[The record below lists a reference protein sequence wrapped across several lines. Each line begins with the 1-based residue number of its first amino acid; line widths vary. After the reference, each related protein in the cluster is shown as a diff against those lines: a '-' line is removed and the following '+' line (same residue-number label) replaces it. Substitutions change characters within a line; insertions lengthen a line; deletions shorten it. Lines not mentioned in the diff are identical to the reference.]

1 MIETADNDF
10 FGNVEEETQRRL
22 KEMENE
28 EKLATTSI
36 KIENSQEHIGENETK
51 PDEDEKQINGI
62 DLQKSVDDIK
72 KEADKELLEDQ

>member
-28 EKLATTSI
+28 EQMAKTSI
-36 KIENSQEHIGENETK
+36 KDSNSQEHIEDNEIK
-51 PDEDEKQINGI
+51 SNEDGNLDVQM
-62 DLQKSVDDIK
+62 SVDDVK
-72 KEADKELLEDQ
+72 KEVNKDDQ

>member
-28 EKLATTSI
+28 EQMAKTSI
-36 KIENSQEHIGENETK
+36 KDSNSQEHIEDNEIK
-51 PDEDEKQINGI
+51 PNEDGNV
-62 DLQKSVDDIK
+62 DLQMSVDDIK
-72 KEADKELLEDQ
+72 KEVNKESEDDQ